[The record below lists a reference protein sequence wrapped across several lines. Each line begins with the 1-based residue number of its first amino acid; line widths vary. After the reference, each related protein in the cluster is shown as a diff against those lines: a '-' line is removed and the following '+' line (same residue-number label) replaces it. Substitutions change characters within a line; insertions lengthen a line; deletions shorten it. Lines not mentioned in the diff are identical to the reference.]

1 MRLTASSYTVFE
13 MTATNGRRVLLDVLR
28 SEGITH
34 CFGNPGTTELPF
46 VDALAE
52 EQGLH
57 YVLALQENVA
67 VAMADGYAQASGRPS
82 FVNLH
87 SMAGLGGGLGNLTN
101 ALANRTPMVVTA
113 GQADR
118 RHLLAEPMLSGDLSG
133 LAAATTLWQHEV
145 RHVGELAPALRRAFL
160 SASTPPTGP
169 VFVSIPMDVLDET
182 GDVDIP
188 PRSHVAQGA
197 VAGGLE
203 ELAGLLAEA
212 APEDVALVV
221 GDEIA
226 GGGAVGEVV
235 ALAETLGARV
245 FGAPL
250 YSNLNFPFDH
260 PLWTGMLNF
269 TAAGVSGMLSR
280 FRRIFV
286 IGAKAFLVYPWTPP
300 SPLPPGSEL
309 LHLAADPGLVGRDL
323 PTRFGAVGD
332 IAASLAALQ
341 PLVAARVDT
350 AATTAALDRA
360 RGEAEGAAERFAAMA
375 ADRAAAVSSGD
386 TPEPPGTMHAMA
398 ATHALL
404 SALPPGGA
412 LVDEAI
418 TTGFYVRMMYR
429 SATPG
434 SYYFTRGGGLGWG
447 VPAALGVKLAR
458 PDMPVL
464 CIVGDGSI
472 MYSAQALW
480 TAARENLPVVIA
492 VVNNRQYAIL
502 KMNLLESG
510 STAAKAGKFVGMDL
524 NAPPVDYVGL
534 ARSMGV
540 DAQLVEKPADV
551 TEAARAAFESGRP
564 TLLEVPISP
573 P

>member
-1 MRLTASSYTVFE
+1 MRLTASSYTVPE
-13 MTATNGRRVLLDVLR
+13 MTATNGRSVLLDVLR
-28 SEGITH
+28 SEGVTH

-46 VDALAE
+46 VDALADG
-52 EQGLH
+52 QGLH

-87 SMAGLGGGLGNLTN
+87 TVAGLGGGLGNLTN

-113 GQADR
+113 GQQDR
-118 RHLLAEPMLSGDLSG
+118 RHLLAEPILSGDLPG
-133 LAAATTLWQHEV
+133 LAAASSKWQHEV
-145 RHVGELAPALRRAFL
+145 RHLGELAPVLRRAFL
-160 SASTPPTGP
+160 SAATPPTGP
-169 VFVSIPMDVLDET
+169 VFVSIPMDVLDEA
-182 GDVDIP
+182 GDVDVP
-188 PRSHVAQGA
+188 PRSHVEQGA

-212 APEDVALVV
+212 APNDVALVV

-226 GGGAVGEVV
+226 AGGALRQVV

-245 FGAPL
+245 YGAPL

-269 TAAGVSGMLSR
+269 TAAGVAGMLSP

-300 SPLPPGSEL
+300 SALPPGSEL
-309 LHLAADPGLVGRDL
+309 LHLAADPGLIGRDL
-323 PTRFGAVGD
+323 PTRFGAFGD

-350 AATTAALDRA
+350 AATAVALDRA
-360 RGEAEGAAERFAAMA
+360 RNEAEGAAERFAANA
-375 ADRAAAVSSGD
+375 FDRAAES
-386 TPEPPGTMHAMA
+386 PMHAMA

-404 SALPPGGA
+404 TALPPGGA

-418 TTGFYVRMMYR
+418 TTGFYVRMLYR
-429 SATPG
+429 SSTPG

-447 VPAALGVKLAR
+447 LPAALGVKLAR
-458 PDMPVL
+458 SDMPVL

-480 TAARENLPVVIA
+480 TAAHENLPVVIA

-510 STAAKAGKFVGMDL
+510 SPAAKAGRFVGMDL
-524 NAPPVDYVGL
+524 NSPPVDYVGL

-551 TEAARAAFESGRP
+551 TEAARAAFEAGRP
-564 TLLEVPISP
+564 TLLELPISP